1 MGRRVSKR
9 RSNASRRRT
18 DASRHLAGS
27 MHVTN
32 VGGSL
37 TTAVCLSLI
46 AWSVRVLR
54 SAKHRDRARQRTT
67 ASSQPIVKI
76 NRQTYG
82 VLSPRA
88 FWMLVRTKPVPY
100 LLLDVRPSSE
110 DNARAVSEL
119 NAKLDVVHILPE
131 ELANLLRNRSTLWNK
146 KFPDVPVPNLRTTLV
161 FVSTHGHSSSHAAAL
176 ASSLGFTRCS
186 IVDGGLAAAVPL
198 AHFDVNEGFS
208 PGKDRALSI
217 DAVLLLLETVRD
229 NGNALG
235 LVILDIRR
243 FDERALYGSL
253 EGSAHIGVDQLPK
266 ALGMNEDDWLRMFRF
281 YKPTADNLLLV
292 HSRDASAA
300 VWAKQLLSDAGL
312 HNCHSY
318 VDGVYAGPDGSLR
331 TYDSYEEGGAPP
343 EPVTVG
349 RTLSFNR
356 TKAERELLELRI
368 HIDI

>member
-1 MGRRVSKR
+1 
-9 RSNASRRRT
+9 
-18 DASRHLAGS
+18 

-67 ASSQPIVKI
+67 ASSQPTVKI

-88 FWMLVRTKPVPY
+88 FWMLVRTKPVPF
-100 LLLDVRPSSE
+100 LLLDVRPSS
-110 DNARAVSEL
+110 DDDTGAVSEL
-119 NAKLDVVHILPE
+119 SEKLNVTHILPD
-131 ELANLLRNRSTLWNK
+131 ELANLLRNRNTLWK
-146 KFPDVPVPNLRTTLV
+146 KSFPDVPVPTLKTTLI

-198 AHFDVNEGFS
+198 AHFDADKGFS
-208 PGKDRALSI
+208 PKKDKSLSF

-229 NGNALG
+229 DGNALG

-243 FDERALYGSL
+243 FDERTLYGAL
-253 EGSAHIGVDQLPK
+253 EGSAHVSVDQLPK
-266 ALGMNEDDWLRMFRF
+266 ALGMSDEDWLRLFKF
-281 YKPTADNLLLV
+281 HKPTSDNLILV
-292 HSRDASAA
+292 HSRSQSAA
-300 VWAKQLLSDAGL
+300 VWAKQLLSDSGL

-318 VDGVYAGPDGSLR
+318 VDGAYAGPDGTMR
-331 TYDSYEEGGAPP
+331 TYEAYDEGAPPP
-343 EPVTVG
+343 EPVAIG
-349 RTLSFNR
+349 RTVSYNR
-356 TKAERELLELRI
+356 TKAERELLDLQI
-368 HIDI
+368 HIGV